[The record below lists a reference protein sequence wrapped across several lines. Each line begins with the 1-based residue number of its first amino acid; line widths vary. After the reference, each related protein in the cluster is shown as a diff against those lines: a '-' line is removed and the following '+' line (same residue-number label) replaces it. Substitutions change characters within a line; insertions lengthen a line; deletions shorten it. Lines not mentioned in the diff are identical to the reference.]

1 MLPAT
6 MAVGCVMAHCN
17 AEKQSS
23 WELTRNLYTYVMHI
37 ELKLGPTGIHLSF
50 VGLAR
55 REARKA
61 PDPVEAI
68 LLYLHMLI

>member
-37 ELKLGPTGIHLSF
+37 ELKLGPNRNTFILCW
-50 VGLAR
+50 AR
-55 REARKA
+55 PSRSQESS
-61 PDPVEAI
+61 
-68 LLYLHMLI
+68 